1 MGYTLAQSI
10 GWSQSLN
17 FNLDPTVYAGYE
29 PAMTS
34 ANTVVAIITSAPFV
48 WPWNRN
54 LIEESISQSLGQD
67 YTVDVTDFG
76 FLEKCSLDDGG
87 SPPQIWELENVH
99 NTLALGPTSQISRP
113 STVATQIVTPASVA
127 FRFGTIPDEDYTA
140 TFIYQEAPVFFT
152 SITQDWNTQ
161 CGIPYGF
168 IDIFNALFLSE
179 MYQQGDDAQ
188 RAAQYRQRGMAAL
201 VTKAVGLD
209 QMTKNM
215 ILEQWSTDEYQRL
228 FAQARAQQY
237 QQARIV

>member
-1 MGYTLAQSI
+1 M
-10 GWSQSLN
+10 SLN
-17 FNLDPTVYAGYE
+17 FNLDPTVYAGFE

-48 WPWNRN
+48 WPWNRQ
-54 LIEESISQSLGQD
+54 LIDEPITSALGQD
-67 YTVDVTDFG
+67 YVVAVTGFG
-76 FLEKCSLDDGG
+76 FLEKCSLEDTQ
-87 SPPQIWELENVH
+87 SPPNIYELENVH
-99 NTLALGPTSQISRP
+99 NTLALGPTMQSARP
-113 STVATQIVTPASVA
+113 STVAAQIVETGSVA
-127 FRFGTIPDEDYTA
+127 FRFGVIPDMDYTA
-140 TFIYQEAPVFFT
+140 TFIYQEAPTFFT
-152 SITQDWNTQ
+152 NINQDWNTQ

-179 MYQQGDDAQ
+179 MLQFGDDA

-215 ILEQWSTDEYQRL
+215 ILEQWNTDEYQRL